1 MQDRLEKKPPLIHDF
16 INFKRMSGNE
26 ILLNLDNYEN
36 LANSEIVGALLEL
49 GRRDPGNEHDW
60 NNHPITYKVIRDYK
74 QRAHLFNFKH
84 TVRMPIALDRLFIKD
99 PEAWQKPAQHF
110 IRMLH
115 KAKARDFASML
126 HLYDKEFLDDEGES
140 YY

>member
-1 MQDRLEKKPPLIHDF
+1 
-16 INFKRMSGNE
+16 MSGNE

-99 PEAWQKPAQHF
+99 PEAWQLPAQHF

-115 KAKARDFASML
+115 KAKARDFAAML

>member
-1 MQDRLEKKPPLIHDF
+1 
-16 INFKRMSGNE
+16 MSGNE

-115 KAKARDFASML
+115 KAKARDFA
-126 HLYDKEFLDDEGES
+126 
-140 YY
+140 